1 MNMLKILLLLVLV
14 WDGNLCIS
22 AENYPYRSDV
32 LWTTI
37 PNHADWLYQTG
48 ETAKVEVTFLK
59 YGVPRDAEVS
69 YEIGPELMPATR
81 QGTLRLKDGRGTIVM
96 GTLREPGF
104 LDCRLTAKVDGT
116 TYRHH
121 VKVGFSPER
130 LTPYTRDPSDFD
142 RFWSS
147 VVDEARRQ
155 PLVVTQEKVEKYSDN
170 EIDCYLIR
178 LQTDRAGHS
187 IYGYLTRPKAKGSY
201 PVVLCPPGAGIKT
214 IKEPLRHSYYARNG
228 FIRLEIEIHGL
239 HPELTPEQFAAI
251 SAAFNGKNNGYVENG
266 LDNRDNAYMKHVYA
280 SCVRAVGYLTSL
292 DEWDGRNVVVQGGSQ
307 GGALTLVTAA
317 LDSRVTLAIV
327 NHPALSDMAASL
339 GGRADGW
346 PHFSKMNH
354 QLTPEKVQTMQYL
367 DVCNFARR
375 VRCPV
380 YMTWGFNDDVCP
392 PTTSYTVWNL
402 LKCPKE
408 SLITPINE
416 HWTSDDTEYQQMR
429 YAKTHLK

>member
-1 MNMLKILLLLVLV
+1 MNMLKTLLLLLLV
-14 WDGNLCIS
+14 WGGNLRIS

-37 PNHADWLYQTG
+37 PNHADWLYQMG

-104 LDCRLTAKVDGT
+104 LDCRLTAKV
-116 TYRHH
+116 
-121 VKVGFSPER
+121 
-130 LTPYTRDPSDFD
+130 
-142 RFWSS
+142 
-147 VVDEARRQ
+147 
-155 PLVVTQEKVEKYSDN
+155 
-170 EIDCYLIR
+170 
-178 LQTDRAGHS
+178 
-187 IYGYLTRPKAKGSY
+187 
-201 PVVLCPPGAGIKT
+201 
-214 IKEPLRHSYYARNG
+214 
-228 FIRLEIEIHGL
+228 
-239 HPELTPEQFAAI
+239 
-251 SAAFNGKNNGYVENG
+251 
-266 LDNRDNAYMKHVYA
+266 
-280 SCVRAVGYLTSL
+280 
-292 DEWDGRNVVVQGGSQ
+292 
-307 GGALTLVTAA
+307 
-317 LDSRVTLAIV
+317 
-327 NHPALSDMAASL
+327 
-339 GGRADGW
+339 DGW